1 MYARTDEIRLALLA
15 LDIDPDTSAPTA
27 GRLLN
32 VNGKTVTRALAGGI
46 VSEVFIANTLAAFRA
61 NADRLTRL
69 GLELT
74 VDQFFVLGAPADE
87 PEPIGA
93 VA

>member
-1 MYARTDEIRLALLA
+1 MYARADEIRLALLA
-15 LDIDPDTSAPTA
+15 LDIDPDAKAPTA

-32 VNGKTVTRALAGGI
+32 VNGKTVTRALGGGI

-61 NADRLTRL
+61 NSERLVRL

-87 PEPIGA
+87 NEPA
-93 VA
+93 EVAA